1 MGEERYLSILV
12 NDYMRVVGF
21 EEVGDPCCM
30 QGAGCMFISLAYTR
44 AK

>member
-21 EEVGDPCCM
+21 EEVGDPC
-30 QGAGCMFISLAYTR
+30 R
-44 AK
+44 V